1 MAETSLETI
10 CVIIA
15 AKNAAD
21 TIAKAVSSA
30 LSEPLVSEVLV
41 VDDGSTDQTSE
52 SARSADDGSGRLQ
65 ILSFDQNRGPSAARN
80 AAISASRAPLI
91 AILDADDFFFPGRFA
106 PMLAEKDWDL
116 LADNIAF
123 IPDPSALSV
132 PERFETRPRTISLLD
147 FVEGNI
153 SQRGKPRGEVGF
165 LKPIM
170 RRAFLDAH
178 GIRYDE
184 KLRLGEDY
192 DLYLRAL
199 AKGARYKVIEHC
211 GYGAV
216 VRHDSLSSSH
226 RTEDLRMLYEA
237 DEAILQDASLSA
249 EARAAITRHRNH
261 IRERYEHRAFL
272 DTKAQSGYVAAFGR
286 LLSRPQHIPAVSS
299 GIFLDKLEGL
309 RGKRTPAAQAPSP
322 VRYLLAGV
330 PVGQK

>member
-1 MAETSLETI
+1 MAETSAQTI

-21 TIAKAVSSA
+21 TIAKAVHSA
-30 LSEPLVSEVLV
+30 LAEGLVSEVVV
-41 VDDGSTDQTSE
+41 VDDGSTDRTSDV
-52 SARSADDGSGRLQ
+52 ARGADDGSGRLK
-65 ILSFDQNRGPSAARN
+65 ILSFAQNRGPSAARN
-80 AAISASRAPLI
+80 AAIAASQAPLI
-91 AILDADDFFFPGRFA
+91 AILDADDFFFAGRFS
-106 PMLAEKDWDL
+106 PMLAEDGWDL

-123 IPDPSALSV
+123 ISDPAALAV
-132 PERFETRPRTISLLD
+132 PERFETRPRTISLVD

-178 GIRYDE
+178 KIRYDE

-216 VRHDSLSSSH
+216 VRHDSLSSRH

-237 DEAILQDASLSA
+237 DEAILRDASLA
-249 EARAAITRHRNH
+249 PDARAVISRHRNH
-261 IRERYEHRAFL
+261 IRDRYEHRAFL
-272 DTKAQSGYVAAFGR
+272 DTKAQSGYAGALRR
-286 LLSRPQHIPAVSS
+286 LLSRPQHIPSIAA
-299 GIFLDKLEGL
+299 GIFLDKLDGF
-309 RGKRTPAAQAPSP
+309 RGRTSPVASSPSA

-330 PVGQK
+330 PAGRK